1 LSLEDCDETVHLPG
15 SGEGL
20 TSRRVWSREDWF
32 ISTTQRFPG
41 LPSIVVFTEG
51 ATVLG
56 IGIDWAEEFHD
67 IALGTPAKGVIEQFR
82 IDHGPDGVAALIER
96 APRLEPDPAEVRV
109 VLETRH
115 GLLVEALVD
124 AGFTVVPVN
133 PDLVAR
139 RRGPAR
145 KKDDAEDARIC
156 CLLALDRHAALQTL
170 IPHGQTGGELRAI
183 GRDDER
189 AARDQRR
196 LLNRLR
202 ADLQT
207 TYPAALAVAG
217 KDLGAPTVLRLL
229 DRWPTQPELAQASR
243 AELVEFARLGRHG
256 WPETFADRV
265 SAALAAPSLPTRDY
279 LVRAKAAG
287 IRLAAVQL
295 LALHEARRGW
305 QQRMA
310 ELLLGAPRT
319 GRDHTVTDPDP
330 GKAFPGGD
338 IYLSFPGLGD
348 RLAAR
353 VAGEIGEHIT
363 QFDSPNGLQC
373 YAGTAAVTRRSGKS
387 DFVVARRLAH
397 NHYLGTAVHQWA
409 FRSLTRSGW
418 AREFYDSKIAAKKSH
433 HAALRALSNR
443 WLEILWH
450 CLTKG
455 VLYDEAVHVA
465 NRNRTPGHA
474 A

>member
-1 LSLEDCDETVHLPG
+1 
-15 SGEGL
+15 
-20 TSRRVWSREDWF
+20 VWSREDWF
-32 ISTTQRFPG
+32 ISTTQRLPG
-41 LPSIVVFTEG
+41 PPSIMATAEG
-51 ATVLG
+51 GPVLG

-67 IALGTPAKGVIEQFR
+67 IALGTQEEGVIEQFR
-82 IDHGPDGVAALIER
+82 IDHGPAGVATLIER
-96 APRLEPDPAEVRV
+96 ALRLEPDPAEVRV
-109 VLETRH
+109 VVETRH

-124 AGFTVVPVN
+124 AGFTVLPVN
-133 PDLVAR
+133 PDVVAR

-156 CLLALDRHAALQTL
+156 CLLALDRHAALKTL
-170 IPHGQTGGELRAI
+170 IPHGETGGELRAI

-207 TYPAALAVAG
+207 TYPAALALAG

-229 DRWPTQPELAQASR
+229 QRWPTQPELAQASR
-243 AELVEFARLGRHG
+243 EELVAFARAGRHG
-256 WPETFADRV
+256 WPEKFAERV
-265 SAALAAPSLPTRDY
+265 HTALAAPSLPTRDY

-305 QQRMA
+305 EQRMA
-310 ELLLGAPRT
+310 ELLLGGPRT
-319 GRDHTVTDPDP
+319 GRDHTAKDPDP
-330 GKAFPGGD
+330 GKAFPGGA

-353 VAGEIGEHIT
+353 VAGEIGEHIG
-363 QFDSPNGLQC
+363 QFDSPNGLAC
-373 YAGTAAVTRRSGKS
+373 YAGRAPVTRRSGKS

-397 NHYLGTAVHQWA
+397 NRYLGDAVHQWA
-409 FRSLTRSGW
+409 FCSLIRSGW
-418 AREFYDSKIAAKKSH
+418 AREFYDQKISSGKSH
-433 HAALRALSNR
+433 HAALRALGNR

-455 VLYDEAVHVA
+455 VLYDENIHVA
-465 NRNRTPGHA
+465 NRNRALGRA

>member
-1 LSLEDCDETVHLPG
+1 M
-15 SGEGL
+15 
-20 TSRRVWSREDWF
+20 
-32 ISTTQRFPG
+32 
-41 LPSIVVFTEG
+41 
-51 ATVLG
+51 LG

-67 IALGTPAKGVIEQFR
+67 VAFGTVEKGVIEQFR
-82 IDHGPDGVAALIER
+82 IEHGPAGVATLIER
-96 APRLEPDPAEVRV
+96 ALRLEPDPAEIRV

-115 GLLVEALVD
+115 GLLVEALID
-124 AGFTVVPVN
+124 AGFAVVPVN

-156 CLLALDRHAALQTL
+156 CLLALDRHAMLKTL
-170 IPHGQTGGELRAI
+170 IPHGEIGGELRAI

-207 TYPAALAVAG
+207 TYPAALTLAG
-217 KDLGAPTVLRLL
+217 SDLGAPTVLRLL
-229 DRWPTQPELAQASR
+229 ERWPSQPELAEASR
-243 AELVEFARLGRHG
+243 EDLVAFARAGRHG
-256 WPETFADRV
+256 WPDRFADQV
-265 SAALAAPSLPTRDY
+265 EHALAVPGLPTRDY

-295 LALHEARRGW
+295 LALHDARRGW
-305 QQRMA
+305 EKRMA
-310 ELLLGAPRT
+310 ELLLGGPRS
-319 GRDHTVTDPDP
+319 GRDHTVKEPDP

-353 VAGEIGEHIT
+353 VAGEIGEHIA
-363 QFDSPNGLQC
+363 QFATPNALQC
-373 YAGTAAVTRRSGKS
+373 YAGRAPVTRRSGKN

-397 NHYLGTAVHQWA
+397 NRYLGDAVHQWA
-409 FRSLTRSGW
+409 FCSLTRSGW
-418 AREFYDSKIAAKKSH
+418 AREFYDTKITTGKSH
-433 HAALRALSNR
+433 HAAIRALGNR

-455 VLYDEAVHVA
+455 VAYDENIHVT
-465 NRNRTPGHA
+465 NRNRALGRA